1 MKIPSGKGLMFY
13 FGGINIMDAC
23 MRDQKLED
31 EDSPV
36 LLSVVQDM
44 IKKSRMKVI
53 GKLNKHA
60 DLSNVSDLFA
70 KATGDIPF
78 NPIVADI
85 RIPLSLQKKEY
96 VFEESRRSK
105 VERFKVVYDGEFL
118 IVGAMCPLDK
128 RPYGVYDVRDR
139 FEEIMESI
147 YEFESIPPCLTH
159 YAMIFVRKGERY
171 SKEAPDVCLE
181 TPPSSTFM
189 DITVDLYLR
198 LHHGMH
204 ILYDVSDTR
213 RRIET
218 SSSDINKD
226 VSKLIADLGSFL
238 NSSWK
243 DIRKKRKL
251 LKEARDRMLKILTGL
266 AEYGRGINELAERRK
281 GLEEE
286 MKHVSMLKD
295 LIETVGLDN
304 YAELETRLNV
314 ESQMRIVEHVRNE
327 LEIYRVGSSTMTSA
341 LIGAII
347 GSILTLGVAYFLGS
361 IGV

>member
-1 MKIPSGKGLMFY
+1 
-13 FGGINIMDAC
+13 MDAC

-36 LLSVVQDM
+36 MFSVVREM
-44 IKKSRMKVI
+44 VKKSRMKVI
-53 GKLNKHA
+53 DKLNKHA
-60 DLSNVSDLFA
+60 DLSNVSDLFVKPTA
-70 KATGDIPF
+70 DMPF

-85 RIPLSLQKKEY
+85 RIPLSLQKRKY
-96 VFEESRRSK
+96 VFDESRRSK
-105 VERFKVVYDGEFL
+105 VERFKVIYDGEFL
-118 IVGAMCPLDK
+118 IVGAMCLLDK

-171 SKEAPDVCLE
+171 SKAPDVFFE

-189 DITVDLYLR
+189 GITADLYLR
-198 LHHGMH
+198 LHYGMCN
-204 ILYDVSDTR
+204 LYEVSAIR
-213 RRIET
+213 RKIET
-218 SSSDINKD
+218 SSSDVNKD
-226 VSKLIADLGSFL
+226 VSRLIADLGSFL

-251 LKEARDRMLKILTGL
+251 LKEARDGMLKILTKL
-266 AEYGRGINELAERRK
+266 AEYERGINELAESRK

-295 LIETVGLDN
+295 LVETLGLDD
-304 YAELETRLNV
+304 YAELETRLDV

-327 LEIYRVGSSTMTSA
+327 LEIYRVGLSTMTSA